1 FQYDWANYTPPKP
14 NQLGQVIL
22 DDYPL
27 QNLLPYI
34 DWTPFFISWGLVG
47 KYPKIFDD
55 SIVGEEAKDLFA
67 NAQAMI
73 DKLIKEK
80 LVTAKA
86 VFR

>member
-1 FQYDWANYTPPKP
+1 MRLG

-55 SIVGEEAKDLFA
+55 KFSLGKFAIVEF
-67 NAQAMI
+67 I
-73 DKLIKEK
+73 DESEL
-80 LVTAKA
+80 LSACSMQLSY
-86 VFR
+86 